1 MGNSETFGV
10 QKGHGE
16 EIINWLN
23 EQSKTQKG
31 KLEARLYGYTVT
43 TKNFGEFEMFSWIG
57 DVQIARKLIIKASK
71 KFKIRIIEGGYKP
84 KEKVFKMKKFD
95 YAKVKKG
102 KGRGKKAGGGMTAK
116 GVAKYRRDNPG
127 SKLKTAVTTPPSKL
141 KKGSK
146 AYKRRKAFC
155 ARSRSWTSERGKAAR
170 RKWNC

>member
-16 EIINWLN
+16 EIIEWLN
-23 EQSKTQKG
+23 EQSKSHKG

-102 KGRGKKAGGGMTAK
+102 
-116 GVAKYRRDNPG
+116 D
-127 SKLKTAVTTPPSKL
+127 KTIGQLEFFA
-141 KKGSK
+141 
-146 AYKRRKAFC
+146 
-155 ARSRSWTSERGKAAR
+155 SRFGNGHWEIRNEERH
-170 RKWNC
+170 